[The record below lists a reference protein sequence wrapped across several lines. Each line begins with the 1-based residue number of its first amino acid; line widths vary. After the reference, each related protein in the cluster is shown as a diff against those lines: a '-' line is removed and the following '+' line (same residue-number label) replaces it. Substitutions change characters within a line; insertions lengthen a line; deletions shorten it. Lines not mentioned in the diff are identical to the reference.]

1 MHQAREAVQRMG
13 ADVRRITVAVATAA
27 LVSAASAAS
36 AADTAQDFY
45 KGKLIRIVVGFPPGG
60 GFDLYA
66 RTVAEF
72 LPRHTP
78 GEPKVIVENMP
89 GASTARAASFVY
101 NVAPQDGTVMG
112 IFHQGLLANQVLDV
126 QAGDFDVTKFNWIG
140 RMGTQ
145 LNVGLVWHTTGVK
158 TIEDAKKK
166 EVIFG
171 ATSPSATSSMVPR
184 ALNQIVGTKF
194 KIVTGYQGSVDMY
207 LAMERG
213 ETHGMATGV
222 WFDLTRE
229 RADWVKDNK
238 VSVLFQIST
247 TRTADLPDVPAL
259 SQLAGNPEDNNI
271 LGLLASTED
280 MGRAFAAGPKVPAD
294 RVAFLRTAFAKMMA
308 DPDFLRESAKR
319 NFEIAFMHGEA
330 LQDLA
335 VSIGR
340 FSPELAV
347 KAKKV
352 LMP

>member
-1 MHQAREAVQRMG
+1 MHQSRDAVQRGG
-13 ADVRRITVAVATAA
+13 ADVRRIAMAITAIA
-27 LVSAASAAS
+27 LIFSSSAAS
-36 AADTAQDFY
+36 AADSAQDFY
-45 KGKLIRIVVGFPPGG
+45 KGKLLRIIVGFPPGG

-72 LPRHTP
+72 LPRHMP

-126 QAGDFDVTKFNWIG
+126 QAGDFDVTKFNWVG

-145 LNVGLVWHTTGVK
+145 LNVGLVWHTTGIK

-184 ALNQIVGTKF
+184 ALNQMVGTKF

-229 RADWVKDNK
+229 RADWVTDNK

-247 TRTADLPDVPAL
+247 TRTADSRSDGSIPVRSSAAAATRAASLPCDAPCGWLNV
-259 SQLAGNPEDNNI
+259 
-271 LGLLASTED
+271 
-280 MGRAFAAGPKVPAD
+280 M
-294 RVAFLRTAFAKMMA
+294 
-308 DPDFLRESAKR
+308 
-319 NFEIAFMHGEA
+319 
-330 LQDLA
+330 
-335 VSIGR
+335 
-340 FSPELAV
+340 
-347 KAKKV
+347 
-352 LMP
+352 

>member
-1 MHQAREAVQRMG
+1 V
-13 ADVRRITVAVATAA
+13 VA
-27 LVSAASAAS
+27 LVFACSTVG
-36 AADTAQDFY
+36 AADSAQDFY
-45 KGKLIRIVVGFPPGG
+45 KGKLIRIIVGFPAGG

-66 RTVAEF
+66 RTVGEF
-72 LPRHTP
+72 LPRHMP

-145 LNVGLVWHTTGVK
+145 LNVGLVWHTTGIK
-158 TIEDAKKK
+158 TIDDVKKK
-166 EVIFG
+166 EVVFG

-184 ALNQIVGTKF
+184 ALNQMIGTKF
-194 KIVTGYQGSVDMY
+194 KIVAGYQGSIDMY

-229 RADWVKDNK
+229 RADWVKNNR

-259 SQLAGNPEDNNI
+259 SELAGSPEDNKI

-294 RVAFLRTAFAKMMA
+294 RVAFLRAAFARMMV

-319 NFEIAFMHGEA
+319 NFEIAFMPGAE

-335 VSIGR
+335 AGIGR
-340 FSPELAV
+340 FSPELAA

>member
-1 MHQAREAVQRMG
+1 MHQSCKAARRTG
-13 ADVRRITVAVATAA
+13 ADLCRIATAVTA
-27 LVSAASAAS
+27 IAWFFASCATGG
-36 AADTAQDFY
+36 ADTAPEFY
-45 KGKLIRIVVGFPPGG
+45 KGKVLRIIVGFPPGG

-145 LNVGLVWHTTGVK
+145 LNVGLVWHTTGIK
-158 TIEDAKKK
+158 TIDDAKKK
-166 EVIFG
+166 EVVFG

-184 ALNQIVGTKF
+184 ALNQMADTKF

-247 TRTADLPDVPAL
+247 TRSLDLPEVPAL
-259 SQLAGNPEDNNI
+259 SQLGGSQEDNRI

-280 MGRAFAAGPKVPAD
+280 MGRAFAAGPKVPAE
-294 RVAFLRTAFAKMMA
+294 RVAYLRAAFARMMA
-308 DPDFLRESAKR
+308 DPNFLRESAKR
-319 NFEIAFMHGEA
+319 NFEIAFMTGEE

-340 FSPELAV
+340 FSPELAA
-347 KAKKV
+347 KAKRV

>member
-1 MHQAREAVQRMG
+1 MHQSRETVQRIG
-13 ADVRRITVAVATAA
+13 AHVR
-27 LVSAASAAS
+27 LLAASVAAIAWVVTS
-36 AADTAQDFY
+36 CAAGASETMQEFY
-45 KGKLIRIVVGFPPGG
+45 KGKVLRIIVGFPPGG

-72 LPRHTP
+72 LPRHMP
-78 GEPKVIVENMP
+78 GEPRIIVENMP
-89 GASTARAASFVY
+89 GASTARAAAFVY
-101 NVAPQDGTVMG
+101 NLAPQDGTVMG
-112 IFHQGLLANQVLDV
+112 IFHQGLLANQILDV
-126 QAGDFDVTKFNWIG
+126 QAGNFDVTKFSWIG

-145 LNVGLVWHTTGVK
+145 LNVGLAWHTTGIK

-166 EVIFG
+166 EVVFA

-184 ALNQIVGTKF
+184 ALNQMVGTKF
-194 KIVTGYQGSVDMY
+194 KIVTGYLGSVDMY

-247 TRTADLPDVPAL
+247 RRTPDLPDVPAL
-259 SQLAGNPEDNNI
+259 SQLAGSAEDNRI
-271 LGLLASTED
+271 LELLASTED

-294 RVAFLRTAFAKMMA
+294 RVAFLRAAFAKMMM

-319 NFEIAFMHGEA
+319 NFEIAFMPGEE

-340 FSPELAV
+340 FSPELAAR
-347 KAKKV
+347 AKKV

>member
-1 MHQAREAVQRMG
+1 MRQSCEASQPIGAR
-13 ADVRRITVAVATAA
+13 VRRLAAAVAAMT
-27 LVSAASAAS
+27 LVFASCAAS

-45 KGKLIRIVVGFPPGG
+45 RGRLLRIIVGFPPGG

-72 LPRHTP
+72 LPRHMP
-78 GEPKVIVENMP
+78 GEPRVIVENMP

-145 LNVGLVWHTTGVK
+145 LNVGLVWHTTGVN
-158 TIEDAKKK
+158 TIDDAKKK

-184 ALNQIVGTKF
+184 ALNQMVGTKF

-259 SQLAGNPEDNNI
+259 SQLAGSAEDNKI

-294 RVAFLRTAFAKMMA
+294 RVAFLRAGFAKMMM

-319 NFEIAFMHGEA
+319 NFEIAFMSGEE

-340 FSPELAV
+340 FSPELAA

>member
-1 MHQAREAVQRMG
+1 MHQSRDIVRYIG
-13 ADVRRITVAVATAA
+13 ASVRRIVTAVAAIALAFSSGAA
-27 LVSAASAAS
+27 V
-36 AADTAQDFY
+36 AADSAQDFY
-45 KGKLIRIVVGFPPGG
+45 KGKLIRIIVGFPPGG

-72 LPRHTP
+72 LPRHLP
-78 GEPKVIVENMP
+78 GELKVIVENMP

-112 IFHQGLLANQVLDV
+112 IFHQGLLANQILDV
-126 QAGDFDVTKFNWIG
+126 QAGDFDVTKFNWVG

-166 EVIFG
+166 ETIFG

-184 ALNQIVGTKF
+184 ALNQMVGTKF

-229 RADWVKDNK
+229 RADWVKDDK

-247 TRTADLPDVPAL
+247 TRTADLPNVPAL
-259 SQLAGNPEDNNI
+259 SQLAGNPEDNKI

-294 RVAFLRTAFAKMMA
+294 RVAFLRAGFTKMMA

-319 NFEIAFMHGEA
+319 NFEIAFMPGEE
-330 LQDLA
+330 LQELA

-340 FSPELAV
+340 FSPELAA

>member
-1 MHQAREAVQRMG
+1 MNRSREAVQPKR
-13 ADVRRITVAVATAA
+13 ADVRRIAMAIVALTLA
-27 LVSAASAAS
+27 LASSAAGAAE
-36 AADTAQDFY
+36 TAQDFY
-45 KGKLIRIVVGFPPGG
+45 KGKVLRIIVGFPPGG

-72 LPRHTP
+72 LPRHMP
-78 GEPKVIVENMP
+78 GDPRIIVENMP
-89 GASTARAASFVY
+89 GASTARAAAFVY

-126 QAGDFDVTKFNWIG
+126 QAGDFDVTKFAWIG

-145 LNVGLVWHTTGVK
+145 LNVGLVWHTTGIK
-158 TIEDAKKK
+158 TIEDVKKK

-171 ATSPSATSSMVPR
+171 ATAPSATSSMVPR
-184 ALNQIVGTKF
+184 ALNQMTGTKF

-229 RADWVKDNK
+229 RADWVKDHK

-259 SQLAGNPEDNNI
+259 SQLAGSPEDNQI

-280 MGRAFAAGPKVPAD
+280 MGRAFAAGPKVPPD
-294 RVAFLRTAFAKMMA
+294 RVAFLRAAFAKMMA

-319 NFEIAFMHGEA
+319 NFEIAFMPGEQ

-340 FSPELAV
+340 FSPELAA